1 MYRQYDLQDSPT
13 ILWDQISIL
22 RSVLLILP
30 KGKHKVFLGL
40 SSLKET
46 ENDSDK

>member
-22 RSVLLILP
+22 SVLLILP
-30 KGKHKVFLGL
+30 KGKHKILLGL